1 MKITHAEL
9 AEKFIADEPRT
20 DWHDDTLWFVR
31 EKRDKAAHGLP
42 EWEDLREWASKI
54 KDHTLSNLSNYLSE
68 FEENAKANGIIVH
81 WAADALEHNKIIHN
95 IIQKHNIKKIVKSKS
110 MLTEECHLNE
120 YLQEHGVEVVDT
132 DLGERIVQF
141 RKEPPSHIVLPA
153 IHLKREDVSET
164 FHEHLQ
170 TEKGNNDPQYLTEA
184 ARLHLRDKFV
194 QSELAIT
201 GVNFA
206 LAETGGFV
214 VCTNEGNAD
223 MGAHTAD
230 VHIACMGFEKI
241 IPKAEHLAVFLR
253 LLARSATG
261 QPVTTYSS
269 HFHKPRPGK
278 EMHIVIV
285 DNGRS
290 KQLGREDFR
299 NSLKCIRCAACF
311 NTCPVYRRSGGH
323 SYHTAVAGPIGSI
336 LSPNLDMKANADL
349 PFASTLCGSCTNVC
363 PVKINIHEQL
373 WKWRQVIVAEGYAD
387 SSKTIGMKTMAYLFS
402 KPSVYRFAGKMGR
415 KMMKTFPS
423 LTNNKLNVWYKQR
436 EMPEPPKESF
446 REWYLKNGKNS
457 KKQ

>member
-1 MKITHAEL
+1 MKISHAAL

-31 EKRDKAAHGLP
+31 KKRDKAAHGLP
-42 EWEDLREWASKI
+42 EWEQLREWGSQI
-54 KDHTLSNLSNYLSE
+54 KDHTLSNLSNYLKE
-68 FEENAKANGIIVH
+68 FEEKAKANGIIVH
-81 WAADALEHNKIIHN
+81 WAGDGDEHNKIIHT
-95 IIQKHNIKKIVKSKS
+95 IIQKHKIQKIVKSKS
-110 MLTEECHLNE
+110 MLTEECHLND
-120 YLQEHGVEVVDT
+120 YLQEKGIEVVDT

-141 RKEPPSHIVLPA
+141 RKEAPSHIVLPA

-206 LAETGGFV
+206 VAETGGFV

-223 MGAHTAD
+223 MGAHTAA

-261 QPVTTYSS
+261 QPITTYSS
-269 HFHKPRPGK
+269 HFHKPRRGQ
-278 EMHIVIV
+278 EMHLVIV

-323 SYHTAVAGPIGSI
+323 SYQTAVAGPIGSI

-387 SSKTIGMKTMAYLFS
+387 STKTIGMKTMAYLFS
-402 KPSVYRFAGKMGR
+402 KPSLYRFAGKMGR
-415 KMMKTFPS
+415 KMMKKFPT
-423 LTNNKLNVWYKQR
+423 LTKNKFNVWYKQR

-446 REWYLKNGKNS
+446 REWYLKNGKINR
-457 KKQ
+457 K